1 VSHRAVRVKR
11 LPRLRPGSLFD
22 LADSRRSRLNPRV
35 PPPPRPRQAEL
46 QLVAKMVVAGTLAWW
61 ISTKLGADR
70 PLFAVLVPL
79 VAMSGDPFAAFNVS
93 VARTI
98 GVFAGVFLGLG
109 IEQLDLPSTALV
121 ALLLALSL
129 GAGLLLRSP
138 HGPVNNQVAITA
150 MFMLYLGASPR
161 ATTVGVD
168 RIWETAIGAGCA
180 VAVAALLWPPDPLAE
195 ASRRVA
201 RLRGWLDEDIE
212 RAAVLLVEPDAVA
225 AEEQLDRVRERSL
238 QAVRD
243 VFELDRGERAL
254 RWNPLRRG
262 DRAAFAQEDDRL
274 NGAARQYRHLR
285 TITRIV
291 ADLADSQPPPEEE
304 RRRLARTMRALDA
317 AVADSLIVPPPV
329 ELGEL
334 HDPRSIGL
342 AVKLRQMVDDLD
354 VPHS

>member
-1 VSHRAVRVKR
+1 M
-11 LPRLRPGSLFD
+11 D
-22 LADSRRSRLNPRV
+22 
-35 PPPPRPRQAEL
+35 EL
-46 QLVAKMVVAGTLAWW
+46 QLVAKMVVAGTLSWW
-61 ISTKLGADR
+61 ICTKLGADR

-79 VAMSGDPFAAFNVS
+79 VAMSGDPFAAFSVS
-93 VARTI
+93 VSRTI

-121 ALLLALSL
+121 ALLLVLSL
-129 GAGLLLRSP
+129 AAGLLLRSP

-161 ATTVGVD
+161 ATSVGVD

-195 ASRRVA
+195 ARRRVT

-212 RAAVLLVEPDAVA
+212 RAAALLTDPDAAA
-225 AEEQLDRVRERSL
+225 AEEQLDLVRERSL

-243 VFELDRGERAL
+243 VFELERGKRAL
-254 RWNPLRRG
+254 RWNPRRRG
-262 DRAAFAQEDDRL
+262 DRGAYAEEDERL
-274 NGAARQYRHLR
+274 NSAARQYRHLR
-285 TITRIV
+285 TITRII
-291 ADLADSQPPPEEE
+291 ADLADSEPRPPEEE
-304 RRRLARTMRALDA
+304 RRRLAGTMRALDA
-317 AVADSLIVPPPV
+317 AVTDSLVIPPPV

-334 HDPRSIGL
+334 RDPRSIGL

-354 VPHS
+354 APASPAH

>member
-1 VSHRAVRVKR
+1 M
-11 LPRLRPGSLFD
+11 D
-22 LADSRRSRLNPRV
+22 
-35 PPPPRPRQAEL
+35 EL
-46 QLVAKMVVAGTLAWW
+46 QLVAKMVVAGTLSWW
-61 ISTKLGADR
+61 ICTQLGADR

-79 VAMSGDPFAAFNVS
+79 VAMSGDPFAAFSVS
-93 VARTI
+93 VSRTI

-121 ALLLALSL
+121 ALLLVLSL

-150 MFMLYLGASPR
+150 MFMLYLGVSPR
-161 ATTVGVD
+161 ATTVGFD

-180 VAVAALLWPPDPLAE
+180 VAVAVLLWPPDPLAE

-212 RAAVLLVEPDAVA
+212 RAAGLLADPDAAA
-225 AEEQLDRVRERSL
+225 AEEQLDVVRERSL
-238 QAVRD
+238 QAVQD
-243 VFELDRGERAL
+243 VFELKRGEQAL
-254 RWNPLRRG
+254 RWNPRRRG
-262 DRAAFAQEDDRL
+262 DRVAFAEEDERL

-285 TITRIV
+285 TITRII
-291 ADLADSQPPPEEE
+291 ADLADSESPPPENE

-329 ELGEL
+329 ELGQL

-342 AVKLRQMVDDLD
+342 AVKLAQMVDDLHA
-354 VPHS
+354 PAQ